1 MIEYKF
7 SELTLKNLKALR
19 ELIREEEDCE
29 VSIDETLRRV
39 LEFYHKF
46 VPYN

>member
-1 MIEYKF
+1 MIEHRF
-7 SELTLKNLKALR
+7 SELNLENLKALR
-19 ELIREEEDCE
+19 KLIREEEDRE

>member
-1 MIEYKF
+1 MIEYRF
-7 SELTLKNLKALR
+7 SDLNLKNLKALR
-19 ELIREEEDCE
+19 ELIRKEEYCE

-46 VPYN
+46 VPYY